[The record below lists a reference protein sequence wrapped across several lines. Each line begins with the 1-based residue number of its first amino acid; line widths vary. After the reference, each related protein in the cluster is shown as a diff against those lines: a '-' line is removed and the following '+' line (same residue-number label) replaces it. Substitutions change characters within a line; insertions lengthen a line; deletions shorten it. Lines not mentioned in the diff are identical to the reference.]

1 MVIVSAYLA
10 GLVLAVTLP
19 TRTVEIHSAVHADS
33 VGWCWTVLVTRQL
46 LVPVMMGMKVT
57 SVTSTVVRWSVGRM
71 ESVLVLARAG
81 AGKGGRG

>member
-1 MVIVSAYLA
+1 M
-10 GLVLAVTLP
+10 
-19 TRTVEIHSAVHADS
+19 
-33 VGWCWTVLVTRQL
+33 VTRQL